1 MSTFWIRAKAQ
12 EESSCRWSTKDSPWE
27 VTNSK
32 VAGVETREIATGEE
46 TNSKE
51 EAEVETREEI
61 ATGEETNSKEEE
73 AGVETRDLN
82 KVVIGV
88 ETKDLSKAVGA
99 ETKGLSKVDGEE
111 IKDPSK
117 DGGIKALTNK
127 VQTKDGEI
135 TTDGDSYNFM
145 KSRH

>member
-32 VAGVETREIATGEE
+32 VAGVETR
-46 TNSKE
+46 
-51 EAEVETREEI
+51 EI